1 MSTRKIVTNTFYYGV
16 VPKLTMLLSIVM
28 LPLTTPFLTTF
39 DYGVFGVLTSYTS
52 LFVSIAPL
60 GLNVHL
66 TNSFFEMPRHY
77 NLVWGRVLLMMLL
90 SSLCFGLANMVILL
104 FTLPMGL
111 SWEGLALCFVGS
123 VPIFLLANGLLA
135 QHIFPLV
142 ERPKPLVFT
151 NLSGAVLGMLVS
163 FVLIYWCRLGY
174 WGLIA
179 SGFVSTVFVFT
190 VFVKF
195 VWHDFDIRPIWDH
208 NKLRVQ
214 RMLKIALPL
223 VPHTLGFVLLT
234 SSARIVM
241 SQYNISYDEIG
252 LFSHGSSMGDYAV
265 VVTSA
270 LALALMP
277 QIQRT
282 FRNSDFLSYRKL
294 YFLCQTVALVTSF
307 LICIWM
313 PEIYKLLIRNASLAQ
328 SCDIAC
334 LLCFANVV
342 YSFYVFMSA
351 PAFIEK
357 NTVQLLWLVFVPG
370 ILNFILCYTLIPV
383 FGYRAAIWSTII
395 SYWSQ
400 LSIPF
405 VVGYYRKSVG
415 QWLGRRWLILVILLL
430 IILNLVV
437 ANTLMHVAVW
447 QKILLTLIA
456 LSLLGLFYRRQRL
469 SSLV

>member
-1 MSTRKIVTNTFYYGV
+1 
-16 VPKLTMLLSIVM
+16 
-28 LPLTTPFLTTF
+28 
-39 DYGVFGVLTSYTS
+39 
-52 LFVSIAPL
+52 
-60 GLNVHL
+60 
-66 TNSFFEMPRHY
+66 
-77 NLVWGRVLLMMLL
+77 
-90 SSLCFGLANMVILL
+90 
-104 FTLPMGL
+104 
-111 SWEGLALCFVGS
+111 
-123 VPIFLLANGLLA
+123 
-135 QHIFPLV
+135 
-142 ERPKPLVFT
+142 
-151 NLSGAVLGMLVS
+151 
-163 FVLIYWCRLGY
+163 
-174 WGLIA
+174 
-179 SGFVSTVFVFT
+179 
-190 VFVKF
+190 
-195 VWHDFDIRPIWDH
+195 
-208 NKLRVQ
+208 
-214 RMLKIALPL
+214 
-223 VPHTLGFVLLT
+223 
-234 SSARIVM
+234 
-241 SQYNISYDEIG
+241 
-252 LFSHGSSMGDYAV
+252 
-265 VVTSA
+265 
-270 LALALMP
+270 
-277 QIQRT
+277 
-282 FRNSDFLSYRKL
+282 
-294 YFLCQTVALVTSF
+294 
-307 LICIWM
+307 M

>member
-16 VPKLTMLLSIVM
+16 VPKLTMLVSIVM
-28 LPLTTPFLTTF
+28 LPLTTPFLSTF
-39 DYGVFGVLTSYTS
+39 DYGVYGVLTSYTS

-66 TNSFFEMPRHY
+66 TNSYFEMPRHY

-90 SSLCFGLANMVILL
+90 SSLCFGLVNMLILL
-104 FTLPMGL
+104 FTLPMGF

-123 VPIFLLANGLLA
+123 VPIFLMANGLLA

-142 ERPKPLVFT
+142 ERPRHLVFT
-151 NLSGAVLGMLVS
+151 NLSGALLGMLVS
-163 FVLIYWCRLGY
+163 FVLIYWC
-174 WGLIA
+174 
-179 SGFVSTVFVFT
+179 
-190 VFVKF
+190 
-195 VWHDFDIRPIWDH
+195 PIWDH
-208 NKLRVQ
+208 NKRRVR

-241 SQYNISYDEIG
+241 SQYQVSYDEIG
-252 LFSHGSSMGDYAV
+252 LFSHGSTMGDYAV

-277 QIQRT
+277 QIQRF
-282 FRNSDFLSYRKL
+282 FRSSDFRAYRKL

-313 PEIYKLLIRNASLAQ
+313 PEIYSLLIRNASLAQ

-370 ILNFILCYTLIPV
+370 ILNFVLCYTLIPV

-405 VVGYYRKSVG
+405 VVGYYRRSVT
-415 QWLGRRWLILVILLL
+415 QWLGHRGLILVVLLL
-430 IILNLVV
+430 IVSNLVL
-437 ANTLMHVAVW
+437 ANALMHVAVW
-447 QKILLTLIA
+447 QKILLSLVA
-456 LSLLGLFYRRQRL
+456 LALLGGFYWQQRL
-469 SSLV
+469 GSLV

>member
-39 DYGVFGVLTSYTS
+39 DYGVYGVLTSYTS

-60 GLNVHL
+60 GLHVHL
-66 TNSFFEMPRHY
+66 TNSYFELPRHY

-90 SSLCFGLANMVILL
+90 SSRCFGLVNMGILL

-123 VPIFLLANGLLA
+123 MPIFVLANGLLA

-163 FVLIYWCRLGY
+163 FVLIYWFRLGY
-174 WGLIA
+174 WGLVA
-179 SGFVSTVFVFT
+179 SGFVSVVFVFT

-208 NKLRVQ
+208 NKRRIQWMV
-214 RMLKIALPL
+214 KIALPL

-241 SQYNISYDEIG
+241 SQYQVSYDEIG

-265 VVTSA
+265 VVTTA
-270 LALALMP
+270 LVTALMP

-313 PEIYKLLIRNASLAQ
+313 PEIYRLLIRNASLAQ

-357 NTVQLLWLVFVPG
+357 NTLQLLWLVFVPG
-370 ILNFILCYTLIPV
+370 ILNFVLCYTLIPV

-405 VVGYYRKSVG
+405 VVGYYRRSVS
-415 QWLGRRWLILVILLL
+415 QWLGHRWIILAILLL
-430 IILNLVV
+430 IVLNLVV
-437 ANTLMHVAVW
+437 ANILMHVLIW
-447 QKILLTLIA
+447 QKILLSVVA
-456 LSLLGLFYRRQRL
+456 LALLGSFYYRQRL

>member
-1 MSTRKIVTNTFYYGV
+1 
-16 VPKLTMLLSIVM
+16 
-28 LPLTTPFLTTF
+28 
-39 DYGVFGVLTSYTS
+39 
-52 LFVSIAPL
+52 
-60 GLNVHL
+60 
-66 TNSFFEMPRHY
+66 
-77 NLVWGRVLLMMLL
+77 
-90 SSLCFGLANMVILL
+90 
-104 FTLPMGL
+104 
-111 SWEGLALCFVGS
+111 
-123 VPIFLLANGLLA
+123 
-135 QHIFPLV
+135 
-142 ERPKPLVFT
+142 
-151 NLSGAVLGMLVS
+151 MLVS
-163 FVLIYWCRLGY
+163 FVLIYWFRLGY
-174 WGLIA
+174 WGLVA
-179 SGFVSTVFVFT
+179 SGFVSAVFVFT

-208 NKLRVQ
+208 NKRRVKW
-214 RMLKIALPL
+214 MVKIALPL

-241 SQYNISYDEIG
+241 SQYQVSYDEIG

-265 VVTSA
+265 VVTTA
-270 LALALMP
+270 LVTALMP

-313 PEIYKLLIRNASLAQ
+313 PEIYRLLIRNASLAQ

-357 NTVQLLWLVFVPG
+357 NTLQLLWLVFVPG
-370 ILNFILCYTLIPV
+370 ILNFVLCYTLIPV

-405 VVGYYRKSVG
+405 VVGFYRRSVS
-415 QWLGRRWLILVILLL
+415 QWLGHRWIILAILLL
-430 IILNLVV
+430 IVLNLVV
-437 ANTLMHVAVW
+437 ANILMHVLIW
-447 QKILLTLIA
+447 QKILLSVVA
-456 LSLLGLFYRRQRL
+456 LALLGSFYYRQRL

>member
-39 DYGVFGVLTSYTS
+39 DYGVYGVLTSYTS

-60 GLNVHL
+60 GLHVHL
-66 TNSFFEMPRHY
+66 TNSYFELPRHY

-90 SSLCFGLANMVILL
+90 SSLCFGLVNMGILL
-104 FTLPMGL
+104 FTLPMGF

-123 VPIFLLANGLLA
+123 MPIFLLANGLLA

-163 FVLIYWCRLGY
+163 FVLIYWFRLGY
-174 WGLIA
+174 WGLVA
-179 SGFVSTVFVFT
+179 SGFVSAVFVFT
-190 VFVKF
+190 VFVRF

-208 NKLRVQ
+208 NKRRIQWMV
-214 RMLKIALPL
+214 KIALPL

-241 SQYNISYDEIG
+241 SQYQVSYDEIG

-265 VVTSA
+265 VVTTA
-270 LALALMP
+270 LVTALMP

-282 FRNSDFLSYRKL
+282 FRNSDYLSYRKL

-313 PEIYKLLIRNASLAQ
+313 PEIYRLLIRNASLAQ

-357 NTVQLLWLVFVPG
+357 NTLQLLWLVFVPG
-370 ILNFILCYTLIPV
+370 ILNFVLCYTLIPV

-405 VVGYYRKSVG
+405 VVGYYRRSVA
-415 QWLGRRWLILVILLL
+415 QWLGHRWIILAILLL
-430 IILNLVV
+430 IVLNLVV
-437 ANTLMHVAVW
+437 ANILMHVPIW
-447 QKILLTLIA
+447 QKILLSVVA
-456 LSLLGLFYRRQRL
+456 LTLLGSFYYRQRL

>member
-1 MSTRKIVTNTFYYGV
+1 MSTRKIVTNTIYYGV

-28 LPLTTPFLTTF
+28 LPLTTPFLTTY
-39 DYGVFGVLTSYTS
+39 DYGVYGVLTSYTS
-52 LFVSIAPL
+52 IFVSLAPL
-60 GLNVHL
+60 GLHVHL
-66 TNSFFEMPRHY
+66 TNSFFEIPRHY
-77 NLVWGRVLLMMLL
+77 NLVWGRVLMLMLL
-90 SSLCFGLANMVILL
+90 SSLCFGLLNMAILL
-104 FTLPMGL
+104 FTLPMGF
-111 SWEGLALCFVGS
+111 SWEGLALCLVGS
-123 VPIFLLANGLLA
+123 VPIFLMANGLLA

-151 NLSGAVLGMLVS
+151 NLSGGVLGMLVS
-163 FVLIYWCRLGY
+163 FVLIYWFRQGY
-174 WGLIA
+174 WGLIS
-179 SGFVSTVFVFT
+179 SGFISTVFVFT

-195 VWHDFDIRPIWDH
+195 VWHDFDIRPIWDR
-208 NKLRVQ
+208 NKYRV
-214 RMLKIALPL
+214 RHMLKIALPL

-241 SQYNISYDEIG
+241 SQYHISYDEIG
-252 LFSHGSSMGDYAV
+252 LFSHGSTMGDYAV
-265 VVTSA
+265 VITSA

-282 FRNSDFLSYRKL
+282 FRNSDFYSYRKL
-294 YFLCQTVALVTSF
+294 YFLCQAVALVTSF

-313 PEIYKLLIRNASLAQ
+313 PEIYSLLIRNASLAQ

-357 NTVQLLWLVFVPG
+357 NTMQILWLVFVPG
-370 ILNFILCYTLIPV
+370 ILNFVLCYMLIPI
-383 FGYRAAIWSTII
+383 FGYRAAIWSTIA

-405 VVGYYRKSVG
+405 LVGYYRRSVS
-415 QWLGRRWLILVILLL
+415 QWLGRRWLILIIFVVIA
-430 IILNLVV
+430 LNLVV
-437 ANTLMHVAVW
+437 ANTLMHVAIW
-447 QKILLTLIA
+447 QKILITIVALTL
-456 LSLLGLFYRRQRL
+456 LSLFYGRL
-469 SSLV
+469 HLKELV

>member
-39 DYGVFGVLTSYTS
+39 DYGVYGVLTSYTS
-52 LFVSIAPL
+52 LFVSVAPL
-60 GLNVHL
+60 GLHVHL
-66 TNSFFEMPRHY
+66 TNSFFETPRHY

-90 SSLCFGLANMVILL
+90 SCLFFGLVNMGILAC
-104 FTLPMGL
+104 TLPMGFTL
-111 SWEGLALCFVGS
+111 EGMALCLVGS

-135 QHIFPLV
+135 QHLFPLV
-142 ERPKPLVFT
+142 DRPKPLVFT
-151 NLSGAVLGMLVS
+151 NLTGAVLGMLVS
-163 FVLIYWCRLGY
+163 FVLIYWLRLGY
-174 WGLIA
+174 WGLVS
-179 SGFVSTVFVFT
+179 SGFVSTIFVFT

-195 VWHDFDIRPIWDH
+195 VWHDFDIRPIWDR
-208 NKLRVQ
+208 NRRRVR

-241 SQYNISYDEIG
+241 SQYHVSYDEIG
-252 LFSHGSSMGDYAV
+252 LFSHGSTMGDYAV
-265 VVTSA
+265 VITSA
-270 LALALMP
+270 LALALTP
-277 QIQRT
+277 QIQRS
-282 FRNSDFLSYRKL
+282 FRSNDFRTYRKL
-294 YFLCQTVALVTSF
+294 YFLCQTIALLTSF

-313 PEIYKLLIRNASLAQ
+313 PEIYSLLIRNASLAK

-342 YSFYVFMSA
+342 YSFYIFMST

-357 NTVQLLWLVFVPG
+357 NTMQLLWLVFVPG

-383 FGYRAAIWSTII
+383 FGYRAAIYSTII

-400 LSIPF
+400 LLIPF
-405 VVGYYRKSVG
+405 VVGYYRRSVTT
-415 QWLGRRWLILVILLL
+415 WLGSRRLVVLIFLVILADLL
-430 IILNLVV
+430 I
-437 ANTLMHVAVW
+437 ANEIMYVSLWLKV
-447 QKILLTLIA
+447 LLTLLA
-456 LSLLGLFYRRQRL
+456 LSVLLFFYTRHRF
-469 SSLV
+469 SDLV